1 MSVPLPGPSSQP
13 SLHTDHLPAIAVS
26 YGVIARPVPAEAT
39 RLAHEAAVEVC
50 ERLWNDWGLEQS
62 GDKKRK
68 VQLYTVNI
76 PLKEDVLVKESRRI
90 CWTTMWRNYYGQ
102 LFKPTKEY
110 VLLSSSELIA
120 VNRRLLK
127 QMTTGIRIGSRSTSL
142 HPERLPRHRPHQQ
155 LGLARYRQS
164 LHPQPHQ
171 NPPASSNSNSHLPW
185 VRF

>member
-1 MSVPLPGPSSQP
+1 LSSGTIGAALAAAMSVPLPGPSSQP

-62 GDKKRK
+62 SGDKKRK

-76 PLKEDVLVKESRRI
+76 PLKEDVLVKENRRI

-102 LFKPTKEY
+102 LFKPTK
-110 VLLSSSELIA
+110 A
-120 VNRRLLK
+120 
-127 QMTTGIRIGSRSTSL
+127 
-142 HPERLPRHRPHQQ
+142 
-155 LGLARYRQS
+155 
-164 LHPQPHQ
+164 
-171 NPPASSNSNSHLPW
+171 
-185 VRF
+185 